1 MAQRERYHQRIAR
14 EDRADMAALRNA
26 PADEER
32 IRKASEEFRKYL
44 EQKKAGKLPA
54 WEWKKGSR

>member
-1 MAQRERYHQRIAR
+1 MTRHQRIAR
-14 EDRADMAALRNA
+14 ADRADMLALRNS